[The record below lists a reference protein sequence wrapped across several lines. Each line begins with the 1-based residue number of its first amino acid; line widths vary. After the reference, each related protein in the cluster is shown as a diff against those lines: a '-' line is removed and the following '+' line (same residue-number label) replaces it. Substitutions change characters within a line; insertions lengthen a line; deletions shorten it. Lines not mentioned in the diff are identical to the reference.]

1 MELEFGEREI
11 RMKNKVITELD
22 KFVFDFVNLLGI
34 RYVIVSGYVAILFG
48 RSRGTEDVDI
58 LIEPITQRKFLELY
72 ERVEKEDFYFMNST
86 NPDTVYEMLV
96 EGLAVRIAKKGM
108 VIPNIE
114 LKFVKNEI
122 DRYSLDNRLRVVLG
136 DNQVFRIFISP
147 IELQIAYKLYLGSDK
162 DIEDAIYLWEIF
174 KESINK
180 SELHHFM
187 EKMNVEGG
195 KYGIG

>member
-11 RMKNKVITELD
+11 HMKNKVITELD

-58 LIEPITQRKFLELY
+58 LIEPIAQSKFLELY
-72 ERVEKEDFYFMNST
+72 EKVEKEDFYFMNST

-96 EGLAVRIAKKGM
+96 EGLAVRIAKKGT

-114 LKFVKNEI
+114 LKFVKNYI

-136 DNQVFRIFISP
+136 DNQVFISP

-174 KESINK
+174 KENINR

-187 EKMNVEGG
+187 KKMNVEGSE
-195 KYGIG
+195 YGIG